1 MTTER
6 QAEANRRNALAST
19 GPRTPNGK
27 AAVAR
32 NAVKHGALSSFV
44 VLPGV
49 ERVEDWQAHHDGI
62 MRDLAPVGPL
72 ETRLAERAAL
82 LLWRLDR
89 VARYEA
95 AVTTAALDKA
105 GEKPHFSSYTEVT
118 EPESYAVRLTKAPEE
133 LADNRGFLADAEA
146 GLQAVGRL
154 PSLPDEATLST
165 AEAWAILE
173 AAAEALPENSPCPW
187 VEDEAFLTSIG
198 ASPPDDFDEVK
209 WTAGLVRAGL
219 SLIGKHSRTTP
230 DQLVALAARGIEKH
244 RDDRRRQVKEL
255 TAEVRGL
262 RERHQRQVERKR
274 AYLLLP
280 EGDCEGKVLRYES
293 HLSRQ
298 LFQALHELERLQATR
313 AGKPVPPPL
322 AVEVG
327 VSVAGA
333 NEGPAAG

>member
-27 AAVAR
+27 VVVAR
-32 NAVKHGALSSFV
+32 NAVKHGALSSFA

-62 MRDLAPVGPL
+62 VRELAPVGLL

-89 VARYEA
+89 VARYET
-95 AVTTAALDKA
+95 AVTTAALEEA
-105 GEKPHFSSYTEVT
+105 GEKPTFAPYAESV
-118 EPESYAVRLTKAPEE
+118 EPRSYAVRLTRAPEE
-133 LADNRGFLADAEA
+133 LANNRQYQKDAEA
-146 GLQAVGRL
+146 GLRAVGRL
-154 PSLPDEATLST
+154 PGLADQASLSA

-187 VEDEAFLTSIG
+187 VEDEEFLGAIG
-198 ASPPDDFDEVK
+198 APPADNFDAVE

-219 SLIGKHSRTTP
+219 ALIGKHSRTTSE
-230 DQLVALAARGIEKH
+230 QLVALVARGIEDH
-244 RDDRRRQVKEL
+244 RDDRQRQVKEL

-262 RERHQRQVERKR
+262 REMHQREVERKR

-280 EGDCEGKVLRYES
+280 EGDCEGKVLRYEN

-298 LFQALHELERLQATR
+298 LFQALHELQRLQAAR
-313 AGKPVPPPL
+313 DGQPVPPPV

-327 VSVAGA
+327 VSVAGT
-333 NEGPAAG
+333 GTGAA